1 MKVAIDLGLKDG
13 NGNSTPAIL
22 GIPMEMYYLAK
33 GKTATREN
41 TVNLTAIDWES
52 MEMQAM
58 QQEQANNAFWQEE
71 ENIVLEVE
79 EKKEII
85 PFTSLLPSS
94 KSMSVTEFIGEE
106 PSDEEVQQ
114 EMESL
119 QDLAADLNITHTLL
133 KCEERLAKG
142 QFCFLSVGEA
152 KAALHYNAGRFT
164 SLARKYGNNFR
175 VKFHNADSIS
185 AMAVCYDPSI
195 LSELKAI
202 ESILKDKAE
211 DDHQKA
217 LAEAASINLKEV
229 MDTQCKYQPL
239 EAIAYIEDIVRGGGY
254 VYLTLEQAELLVS
267 NKTVANSLEVL
278 LVKRFW
284 NQDHVMVKLPSGKL
298 QSMTYLFWL

>member
-1 MKVAIDLGLKDG
+1 MSNFNINV
-13 NGNSTPAIL
+13 
-22 GIPMEMYYLAK
+22 
-33 GKTATREN
+33 TRED
-41 TVNLTAIDWES
+41 TVALTAIDWECI
-52 MEMQAM
+52 EMQAM
-58 QQEQANNAFWQEE
+58 QQEQVNNDFWQEE
-71 ENIVLEVE
+71 ETIVLEKEPEVE
-79 EKKEII
+79 MEII

-94 KSMSVTEFIGEE
+94 KPVSAADFLGSE
-106 PSDEEVQQ
+106 PTDQEVQQ

-119 QDLAADLNITHTLL
+119 QDLAADLNITHTLI
-133 KCEERLAKG
+133 KCEERLAQG

-152 KAALHYNAGRFT
+152 KAALHYNAERFT
-164 SLARKYGNNFR
+164 SLAHEYGKNFR

-229 MDTQCKYQPL
+229 MDTQCKYQPQ
-239 EAIAYIEDIVRGGGY
+239 EAVAYIEDIIRGGGY

-267 NKTVANSLEVL
+267 NKGIACSLEVL
-278 LVKRFW
+278 LVHRFW
-284 NQDHVMVKLPSGKL
+284 NQDHVMVKLPSGQL
-298 QSMTYLFWL
+298 QSMRYLFWA